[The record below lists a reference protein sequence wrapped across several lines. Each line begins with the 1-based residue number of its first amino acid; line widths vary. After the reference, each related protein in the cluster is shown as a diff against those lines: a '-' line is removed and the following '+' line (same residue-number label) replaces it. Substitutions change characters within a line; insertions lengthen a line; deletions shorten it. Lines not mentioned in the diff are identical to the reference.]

1 MSASQKHLLHVSNRI
16 VMGQKVSQLRKTG
29 QTIANIFG
37 EETPSQAISLN
48 RSVVL
53 KYLKAEGDSGLVYLV
68 AEDKIETPVLIEEI
82 QYDAVTSEPLHISF
96 KRVNLKEKVQ
106 SEVPVELIGEVS
118 IPGANVILVK
128 DVLEVEALPTDL
140 PEQISIDISGLTEIG
155 QSLNLSNA
163 IYDRDKVTVLLS
175 EESLDEPLV
184 IVQEV
189 KEEVEEVPVEVTEA
203 EGAETAAAGDATPEA
218 ETETKE

>member
-16 VMGQKVSQLRKTG
+16 EMGRKASQLRKTG
-29 QTIANIFG
+29 QTVANIFG
-37 EETPSQAISLN
+37 EDAPSQAISLN
-48 RSVVL
+48 RGNVL

-68 AEDKIETPVLIEEI
+68 AEDKSETPVLIEEI
-82 QYDAVTSEPLHISF
+82 QYDAVSSEPLHISF

-106 SEVPVELIGEVS
+106 SEVPVEMIGEVS
-118 IPGANVILVK
+118 IPGANIILVK

-140 PEQISIDISGLTEIG
+140 PEQISIDISGLSEIG

-163 IYDRDKVTVLLS
+163 VYDRDKVTVLLS
-175 EESLDEPLV
+175 EESIDEPLV

-189 KEEVEEVPVEVTEA
+189 KEEVEEVPVEATEA
-203 EGAETAAAGDATPEA
+203 EGAEAAAGETAPET
-218 ETETKE
+218 ESETKE